1 MDFKDLGFEED
12 HDNLSDLG
20 FKEEASGISPQAT
33 QEISKL
39 ESLLRGGAQGASF
52 GFGDEI
58 TAGAESLLTNK
69 TYDQSLAESR
79 ANYKASEEQNPGMT
93 IAGNLIGGIGGGMA
107 MSAAAA
113 PLAGIAG
120 LSKLAG
126 ATKAVTTLD
135 KLKKAA
141 AVGAGIGAVTSA
153 GTSEESLTEK
163 PLALA
168 GDVALGGAIG
178 GIGGAA
184 LSKAG
189 DVAGKVIKA
198 TRSVGMI
205 DDMFRSFG
213 VGNRGYSYF
222 KPKDMERLESEAT
235 IAAGETRDL
244 IQEKLSSFANAKSAI
259 LTQAENEGKSI
270 DVTPLFNKAKTAVDD
285 LTLDE
290 LTAGDKRKLES
301 ILNALPQ
308 ELDYGN
314 IGPAKADN
322 IKRMFAK
329 YTKLGQETLQTPE
342 ARKIAMDMVKSLDEQ
357 ILNSVDD
364 STAKAA
370 ISGMKQELGDEIGT
384 YLARAQGEKSTIKTM
399 NKGMSELMTTNE
411 ILGQENGNAA
421 DRIKQIQKLRGMI
434 GRTASEGDGG
444 ITARETLK
452 ETKKVLQDIAPEI
465 AEETIG
471 KAESLADDLYLKK
484 LAKGQ
489 IQSGIGNLF
498 GLGNI
503 ASVGGSNIAG
513 SMYGSAKALS
523 TPGTTAFRVM
533 AKYAGKGG
541 DTGLS
546 TALEKIAN
554 TVDDNRRKAM
564 VNTLMQTPY
573 YRKKLEEIEDKINSL
588 TSEGE
593 ENGSK
598 N

>member
-1 MDFKDLGFEED
+1 MDFKNLGFQED
-12 HDNLSDLG
+12 NKDLDSLG
-20 FKEEASGISPQAT
+20 FKEEPSSNITPKAS

-52 GFGDEI
+52 GFGDEL
-58 TAGAESLLTNK
+58 TAGAESLLTDK

-93 IAGNLIGGIGGGMA
+93 LAGNIIGGIGGGAA
-107 MSAAAA
+107 MSAVAA
-113 PLAGIAG
+113 PLAGVAG

-126 ATKAVTTLD
+126 TAKAVSTLD
-135 KLKKAA
+135 KLKNAA
-141 AVGAGIGAVTSA
+141 KLGAGMGAVTAA
-153 GTSEESLTEK
+153 GTSEESLMDK
-163 PLALA
+163 PMALA
-168 GDVALGGAIG
+168 GDVALGGAVG

-184 LSKAG
+184 LSKTG
-189 DVAGKVIKA
+189 QVLGKGIEKA
-198 TRSVGMI
+198 RGVGAI
-205 DDMFRSFG
+205 DDMFRSFD

-222 KPKDMERLESEAT
+222 KPKDMARLEGEAT
-235 IAAGETRDL
+235 KAAGETRDV
-244 IQEKLSSFANAKSAI
+244 IQQKLANFANAKSTMLA
-259 LTQAENEGKSI
+259 QAETEGKSI
-270 DVTPLFNKAKTAVDD
+270 DITPLFNKAKMEIDN

-290 LTAGDKRKLES
+290 LTSADKRKLES
-301 ILNALPQ
+301 IINALPT
-308 ELDYGN
+308 ELDYGA

-322 IKRMFAK
+322 IKRMFSK
-329 YTKLGQETLQTPE
+329 YTKFGQETLQTPE
-342 ARKIAMDMVKSLDEQ
+342 ARKIAMDMVKALDEQ
-357 ILNSVDD
+357 VLNSVDD
-364 STAKAA
+364 ATAKAA
-370 ISGMKQELGDEIGT
+370 IGSMKQELGDEVGA
-384 YLARAQGEKSTIKTM
+384 YLTRAQGDKSAVKTM
-399 NKGMSELMTTNE
+399 NKGLSELMTTNE
-411 ILGQENGNAA
+411 VLGQDSGSAA
-421 DRIKQIQKLRGMI
+421 DKIKQVQKLRSMI

-444 ITARETLK
+444 ITARETLN
-452 ETKKVLQDIAPEI
+452 ETKRVLQDIAPEI

-489 IQSGIGNLF
+489 IQSGVGNLF

-503 ASVGGSNIAG
+503 VSVGGSNVAG

-554 TVDDNRRKAM
+554 TADDNRRKAM

-573 YRKKLEEIEDKINSL
+573 YRKKLEEIENKIKAMAGEDDG
-588 TSEGE
+588 SE
-593 ENGSK
+593 N
-598 N
+598 